1 MIMFESLNW
10 KLVERPILPIGNTYL
25 DAFVFLAFF
34 ILLFFAGIAL
44 KSKRGI
50 GLRPFV
56 QLAAFVFFIFIVH
69 RCFCALRGTI
79 FSFQDIGKNDLNVF
93 NGLFIFVPLIAFTL
107 MFGRVF
113 CGWLC
118 PLGFIQE
125 AFFRVPFIK
134 KNMLDSSPK
143 LKRLRLIL
151 SITLFFAVIFLLFK
165 FKPKTFFF
173 VQNIAAF
180 WGLVT
185 VMLAVLFVL
194 NPGLDIKL
202 KKLRYSLLFAWLLI
216 ISFGIFVTDPWCALY
231 GNEIDYS
238 SLVAL
243 FAVVVSA
250 AIAPMVWCRY
260 LCPLGASL
268 SLIMKRS
275 QVNIKRKKD
284 SVISSRQASQIC
296 YVQALSEKGL
306 DKSSCLFCKRCVEAG
321 ASDIEEL

>member
-1 MIMFESLNW
+1 MFESLKW

-25 DAFVFLAFF
+25 DAFVFLVFF
-34 ILLFFAGIAL
+34 ALLFCAGIAL
-44 KSKRGI
+44 KSKRGSR
-50 GLRPFV
+50 LRPFI

-107 MFGRVF
+107 MSGRVF

-118 PLGFIQE
+118 PLGSMQE
-125 AFFRVPFIK
+125 TFFRLPFIK
-134 KNMLDSSPK
+134 KFMVEPAPG
-143 LKRLRLIL
+143 LKRLRLLLLVIIL
-151 SITLFFAVIFLLFK
+151 FAAVFLLLK

-185 VMLAVLFVL
+185 IILAGGLVL
-194 NPGLDIKL
+194 NQEADLKL
-202 KKLRYSLLFAWLLI
+202 KKLRYLLLFGWLVI
-216 ISFGIFVTDPWCALY
+216 ISLGIFVTDPWCALF

-238 SLVAL
+238 SLIAF
-243 FAVVVSA
+243 FAVLATAVIV
-250 AIAPMVWCRY
+250 PMAWCRY

-268 SLIMKRS
+268 SLLTKFSR
-275 QVNIKRKKD
+275 VKVKRKKG
-284 SVISSRQASQIC
+284 SAISKKEAKNIC
-296 YVQALSEKGL
+296 YVQALEEKGL
-306 DKSSCLFCKRCVEAG
+306 DNTSCLTCKRCVDAG
-321 ASDIEEL
+321 ASEVEES

>member
-1 MIMFESLNW
+1 M
-10 KLVERPILPIGNTYL
+10 PIGNTYL
-25 DAFVFLAFF
+25 DAFVFLVFF
-34 ILLFFAGIAL
+34 ILLFLAGIAL
-44 KSKRGI
+44 KNKWGI
-50 GLRPFV
+50 RLRPFV

-118 PLGFIQE
+118 PLGSMQE
-125 AFFRVPFIK
+125 VFFRVPFIK
-134 KNMLDSSPK
+134 KNMLDPAPR
-143 LKRLRLIL
+143 LKRIRALL
-151 SITLFFAVIFLLFK
+151 SIILFLAAVFLLFK

-185 VMLAVLFVL
+185 VILTVLFVL

-202 KKLRYSLLFAWLLI
+202 KKLRYLLLFTWLLI

-243 FAVVVSA
+243 FAVVASA

-284 SVISSRQASQIC
+284 SVISSRQAGQIC

-321 ASDIEEL
+321 VSDIEEL